1 MKKILT
7 VLGVGLFIF
16 TTSIYAAEGTPSLP
30 QLNKACELKQV
41 GYSCIIPGIQA
52 KNGVC
57 IDAKW
62 YGYVCSVKQNPKF

>member
-7 VLGVGLFIF
+7 VIGVGLFVF
-16 TTSIYAAEGTPSLP
+16 SANIYAGEGSSSLP

-41 GYSCIIPGIQA
+41 GNSCIIPGIQA

-62 YGYVCSVKQNPKF
+62 YGYICSVEQNYKS